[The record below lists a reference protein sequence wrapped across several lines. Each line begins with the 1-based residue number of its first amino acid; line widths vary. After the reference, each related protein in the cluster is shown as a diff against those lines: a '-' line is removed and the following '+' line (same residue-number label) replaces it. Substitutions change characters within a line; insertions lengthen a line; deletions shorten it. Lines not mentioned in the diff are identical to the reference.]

1 MLAKRQVAD
10 WRVWGLAAICC
21 STYALRDSLCWDL
34 GGVMRREV
42 GAIGAIGFGVGRFD
56 ERGPGVNM
64 RRGAHGRLFSCA
76 IMWLLVA

>member
-34 GGVMRREV
+34 GVMRREV
-42 GAIGAIGFGVGRFD
+42 GAIGAIGCGVGRFD

-64 RRGAHGRLFSCA
+64 GLYQN
-76 IMWLLVA
+76 